1 MGKSSFIKRA
11 LESLG
16 KNNDPT
22 YVVVGIATA
31 KGIFRP
37 LFTMMDKKEAPETKK
52 YTALREGMTEVI
64 AIPTYIGCGWLAGK
78 GAMLCKD
85 PAKATM
91 AKHNLKFLGV
101 CTAALFVIPG
111 LCSVVVKPF
120 TEKLFKKDKNENA
133 SNKLNIVSETD
144 KNVQPLKTPISQT
157 GNPYKETPSMK
168 RFNMNTFNNFGMRVG

>member
-1 MGKSSFIKRA
+1 MSKGSFIKKA

-37 LFTMMDKKEAPETKK
+37 IFTMMDKKEAPETKK
-52 YTALREGMTEVI
+52 YAALREGMTEVI
-64 AIPTYIGCGWLAGK
+64 AIPTYITCGWLAGK
-78 GAMLCKD
+78 GASLCKD
-85 PAKATM
+85 PAKAAM

-101 CTAALFVIPG
+101 CVAALLVIPG

-120 TEKLFKKDKNENA
+120 TERLFKKNKNE
-133 SNKLNIVSETD
+133 KTTGELDVVSPAPEIA
-144 KNVQPLKTPISQT
+144 PAMKTPISQT
-157 GNPYKETPSMK
+157 GNPYRNLLPMK
-168 RFNMNTFNNFGMRVG
+168 RIDMNTFTSTGMRVG